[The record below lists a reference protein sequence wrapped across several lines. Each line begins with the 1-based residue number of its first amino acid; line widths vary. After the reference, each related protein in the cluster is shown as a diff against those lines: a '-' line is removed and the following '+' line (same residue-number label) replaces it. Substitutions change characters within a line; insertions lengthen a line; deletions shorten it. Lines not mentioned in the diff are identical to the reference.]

1 MIRLLLTP
9 FFAVVVLWTWFGL
22 PPRSD
27 SAEVTELLRL
37 NSRGVAFMEQ
47 LDYKAAGNEFSRLLE
62 LDPDFVPGH
71 VNLGVALFNQQ
82 LHEEVCAAA
91 GDDIGNLA
99 QRDQLLPL
107 PGSGIVRMPSQQRLS
122 DRLSEGAQFL
132 VQECGWRVGAERVTP

>member
-9 FFAVVVLWTWFGL
+9 FFASVVLWTWFGL

-71 VNLGVALFNQQ
+71 VTW
-82 LHEEVCAAA
+82 
-91 GDDIGNLA
+91 
-99 QRDQLLPL
+99 
-107 PGSGIVRMPSQQRLS
+107 
-122 DRLSEGAQFL
+122 
-132 VQECGWRVGAERVTP
+132 GWRCSINNSTRRPADPFKGPWIWIPSRSSPTT